1 MARIGRAALG
11 EMVFSAC
18 MLALGVY
25 LFVSTYDFRGAED
38 GTRDFPQVYAVV
50 IAGGGLVGLIGA
62 AVRGRSRPQ
71 PAEAEPA
78 ALEAAVVSA
87 QGSGI
92 PPAAGSA
99 VLPTADRPAITDDP
113 GGAPASRDAPATR
126 PVPRWMR
133 PVDRIPLT
141 GQVIIAVTAYVLVLD
156 RIGYLT
162 STVAFGIA
170 LMWLLNRR
178 VSWALFLFPAAMTV
192 VLYAIF
198 EYVLSVNLP

>member
-18 MLALGVY
+18 LLALGVY

-78 ALEAAVVSA
+78 ALEVAVVSA
-87 QGSGI
+87 QGSGS
-92 PPAAGSA
+92 PSAAGSA
-99 VLPTADRPAITDDP
+99 VLPTVDGTAITEEP
-113 GGAPASRDAPATR
+113 GDAPASR

-156 RIGYLT
+156 RIGYLA

-178 VSWALFLFPAAMTV
+178 VSWALFLFPAVMTV

-198 EYVLSVNLP
+198 EYALSVNLP